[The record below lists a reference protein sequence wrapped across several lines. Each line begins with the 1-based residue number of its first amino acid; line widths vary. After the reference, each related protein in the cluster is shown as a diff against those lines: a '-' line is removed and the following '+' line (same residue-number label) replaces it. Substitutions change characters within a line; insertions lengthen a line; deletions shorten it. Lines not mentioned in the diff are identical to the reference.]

1 MLLPHTTMAAKSKK
15 TPYGAFSMG
24 MFSPDKSFSDSVE
37 ERIRQAEQAGPP
49 RSAMNSSPR
58 RPSLPQE
65 QINAFEEGTG
75 MPFTNVP
82 KARVVRGEELDQA
95 LEEEGMPA
103 ENPAELLK
111 NKQLT
116 RGQAKAF
123 DEGAMATLAA
133 APRAKVVSPTEDA
146 QLMNVYKT
154 TMGSDFDPN
163 SKADKRKLDE
173 LRSFMASKPDL
184 QGMSANKIALA
195 FYRRK

>member
-24 MFSPDKSFSDSVE
+24 MFSPDKSFADSVE

-65 QINAFEEGTG
+65 QINAFEEATG

-123 DEGAMATLAA
+123 DEGAMRAKA
-133 APRAKVVSPTEDA
+133 APSADDKM
-146 QLMNVYKT
+146 LMGVFKT

-163 SKADKRKLDE
+163 SKSDVRKLDE

>member
-1 MLLPHTTMAAKSKK
+1 MPLPHTTMAAKSKK

-65 QINAFEEGTG
+65 QINAFEEATG

-82 KARVVRGEELDQA
+82 KARVVTGAELDQA
-95 LEEEGMPA
+95 MEEEGMPA
-103 ENPAELLK
+103 EDFAALAK

-116 RGQAKAF
+116 RGQDKAF
-123 DEGAMATLAA
+123 EEGAMATLAA
-133 APRAKVVSPTEDA
+133 APRAKVVSPADDKM
-146 QLMNVYKT
+146 LMGVFKT
-154 TMGSDFDPN
+154 AMGSDFDPN
-163 SKADKRKLDE
+163 SKSDARKLDE

>member
-1 MLLPHTTMAAKSKK
+1 MAAKSKK

-65 QINAFEEGTG
+65 QINAFEEATG

-123 DEGAMATLAA
+123 DEGAMRAKA
-133 APRAKVVSPTEDA
+133 APPADDKM
-146 QLMNVYKT
+146 LMGVFKT

-163 SKADKRKLDE
+163 SKSDVRKLDE

>member
-1 MLLPHTTMAAKSKK
+1 MAAKSKK

-24 MFSPDKSFSDSVE
+24 MFPADKSFSDSVE
-37 ERIRQAEQAGPP
+37 ERIRQAEAAP
-49 RSAMNSSPR
+49 AAR

-65 QINAFEEGTG
+65 QINAFEEATG

-82 KARVVRGEELDQA
+82 KARVVTGAELDQA
-95 LEEEGMPA
+95 MEEEGMPPEDFA
-103 ENPAELLK
+103 ALAK
-111 NKQLT
+111 KKQLT
-116 RGQAKAF
+116 RGQDKAF
-123 DEGAMATLAA
+123 EEGAVAALAA
-133 APRAKVVSPTEDA
+133 APKAKVVGPVEDA
-146 QLMNVYKT
+146 RLMSVYKT

-184 QGMSANKIALA
+184 QDMSANKIALA